1 MSGYTIRCYQCD
13 GEDNLCTV
21 GLLGDK
27 IECPKSTKSC
37 YKSWTGK
44 IAFFN
49 AKSCDWL
56 IFNVVSSI
64 VETSPLTKRKCAD
77 DREYPEG
84 MLYSIAH
91 TQAPENLPI
100 PSIAYS

>member
-49 AKSCDWL
+49 AKSCD
-56 IFNVVSSI
+56 
-64 VETSPLTKRKCAD
+64 
-77 DREYPEG
+77 
-84 MLYSIAH
+84 
-91 TQAPENLPI
+91 
-100 PSIAYS
+100 

>member
-1 MSGYTIRCYQCD
+1 MSGYTIHCYQCD

-44 IAFFN
+44 IAFFMQNN
-49 AKSCDWL
+49 ATDW
-56 IFNVVSSI
+56 FSMSS
-64 VETSPLTKRKCAD
+64 L
-77 DREYPEG
+77 
-84 MLYSIAH
+84 
-91 TQAPENLPI
+91 Q
-100 PSIAYS
+100 

>member
-1 MSGYTIRCYQCD
+1 MSGYTIHCYQCD

-44 IAFFN
+44 IAFFLMQN
-49 AKSCDWL
+49 HATD
-56 IFNVVSSI
+56 
-64 VETSPLTKRKCAD
+64 
-77 DREYPEG
+77 
-84 MLYSIAH
+84 
-91 TQAPENLPI
+91 
-100 PSIAYS
+100 